1 MHARGCQKSEN
12 LLHGRLAGWAGRG
25 GQAAGRVH
33 TGWSPLA
40 FFNLA
45 GWFLHQKSAISK
57 LLGLDYI
64 HYQVYF

>member
-1 MHARGCQKSEN
+1 MQGAAKNQKTCCT
-12 LLHGRLAGWAGRG
+12 AGWQAGQAG
-25 GQAAGRVH
+25 GDQAAGRVH

-40 FFNLA
+40 SSNLA

-57 LLGLDYI
+57 LLSLDYI